1 MLILYIFL
9 VFVEMADRRAEL
21 EKKKKRLAQLRE
33 EKERRQREKQASLL
47 EVTIVNLFSLILFY
61 LLIFI

>member
-1 MLILYIFL
+1 
-9 VFVEMADRRAEL
+9 MADRRAEL